1 MRLYHG
7 SAQVI
12 ERPDVHHSRNNLDF
26 GQGFYLTSYFDRAAN
41 WARRKS
47 LMGKS
52 QVTVN
57 EYELNEELSDINVLS
72 FGAADAAWVKFVGW
86 RGL

>member
-1 MRLYHG
+1 
-7 SAQVI
+7 
-12 ERPDVHHSRNNLDF
+12 
-26 GQGFYLTSYFDRAAN
+26 
-41 WARRKS
+41 
-47 LMGKS
+47 MGKS